1 MRLIRFL
8 VLLMK
13 GVGFEFSELIDK
25 IVAIGLKYA
34 DGNFK

>member
-1 MRLIRFL
+1 M
-8 VLLMK
+8 MK